1 MSIWSTVPTAPPNVI
16 FNLNTLYKNDSDTR
30 KLNLGVGA
38 YRDAEGSPY
47 VFEVVKKAE
56 KALYDGLQS
65 NKLNKE
71 YLPIRGDDNFAE
83 CAKALLYGAD
93 SVALKENR
101 IGSVQSISGTGALR
115 LAGEFLSKWGGKP
128 TIYLSNPTWGNHATI
143 FKGAGLDVETYNYY
157 DPATL
162 GVNYKSMIASLASAP
177 QGSVICLHMC
187 CHNPTGADLSQ
198 NEWRQL
204 ADFMEKNKLIPM
216 FDCAYQGFATGDVDA
231 DAFPI
236 RHFVSR
242 GFECISCQSFSKNMG
257 LYNERA
263 GLVSYCTKDSK
274 SAAAAKSQLE
284 IIVRH
289 MYSNPPAHGAWI
301 AGHVLSNL
309 GAEWRRELA
318 AVTGRIISMR
328 EALQKELIRIGTPG
342 GWNHITKQQ
351 GMFCFSGLNKAQSEA
366 MINQHHIYML
376 SNGRINCA
384 ALKPGDIEYLAACI
398 KNVLVTKGAGA
409 L

>member
-1 MSIWSTVPTAPPNVI
+1 MSVWSTVPTAPPNKI
-16 FNLNTLYKNDSDTR
+16 FNLNTLYNNDTDTR

-38 YRDAEGSPY
+38 YRSAEGSPY
-47 VFEVVKKAE
+47 VFEVVRQAE
-56 KALYDGLQS
+56 TALYEGLKK
-65 NKLNKE
+65 NELNKE
-71 YLPIRGDDNFAE
+71 YLPIRGDDKFAKF
-83 CAKALLYGAD
+83 AKELLYGVD
-93 SVALKENR
+93 SAALREDR

-128 TIYLSNPTWGNHATI
+128 TVYLSNPTWGNHATI
-143 FKGAGLDVETYNYY
+143 FKGAGLDVKTYDYY
-157 DPATL
+157 DPSTL
-162 GVNYKSMIASLASAP
+162 GVNYNKLTASLQSAAP
-177 QGSVICLHMC
+177 GSVVCLHMC

-198 NEWRQL
+198 DEWVQL
-204 ADFMEKNKLIPM
+204 ADFMELKKLIPM
-216 FDCAYQGFATGDVDA
+216 FDCAYQGFASGDVDV

-263 GLVSYCTKDSK
+263 GLVSICTKSSK

-289 MYSNPPAHGAWI
+289 MYSNPPAHGARI
-301 AGHVLSNL
+301 AGHVLSSL
-309 GAEWRRELA
+309 GDEWRRELA
-318 AVTGRIISMR
+318 SVTGRIISMR
-328 EALQKELIRIGTPG
+328 QALQKELIRIGTPG
-342 GWNHITKQQ
+342 NWDHITKQQ
-351 GMFCFSGLNKAQSEA
+351 GMFCFSGLDAEQSNA
-366 MINQHHIYML
+366 MINEHHIYML

-398 KNVLVTKGAGA
+398 KKVLGGKGAS

>member
-1 MSIWSTVPTAPPNVI
+1 MSIWATVPTAPPNAI
-16 FNLNTLYKNDSDTR
+16 FNLNTLYNNDSDTR

-38 YRDAEGSPY
+38 YRDSEGSPY
-47 VFEVVKKAE
+47 VFEVVKQAE
-56 KALYDGLQS
+56 KALYDGLQAAE
-65 NKLNKE
+65 LNKE
-71 YLPIRGDDNFAE
+71 YLPIRGDDNFAQ
-83 CAKALLYGAD
+83 CAKELLYGSD
-93 SVALKENR
+93 SIAIKENR

-128 TIYLSNPTWGNHATI
+128 TVYLSNPTWGNHATI
-143 FKGAGLDVETYNYY
+143 FKGAGLNVETYNYY
-157 DPATL
+157 DPSTL
-162 GVNYKSMIASLASAP
+162 GVNFKNMVASLQNAP
-177 QGSVICLHMC
+177 AGSVICLHMC
-187 CHNPTGADLSQ
+187 CHNPTGADLGQ
-198 NEWRQL
+198 DEWKQL
-204 ADFMEKNKLIPM
+204 ADFMEAKKLIPM
-216 FDCAYQGFATGDVDA
+216 FDCAYQGFATGDVDV

-263 GLVSYCTKDSK
+263 GLVSYCTKDSN

-301 AGHVLSNL
+301 AGHVLSKL
-309 GAEWRRELA
+309 GSEWRRELA
-318 AVTGRIISMR
+318 AVTGRIIAMR
-328 EALQKELIRIGTPG
+328 EALQKELIKIGTPG
-342 GWNHITKQQ
+342 SWDHITKQQ
-351 GMFCFSGLNKAQSEA
+351 GMFCFSGLNKDQSEA

-398 KNVLVTKGAGA
+398 KNVLVTKGSS